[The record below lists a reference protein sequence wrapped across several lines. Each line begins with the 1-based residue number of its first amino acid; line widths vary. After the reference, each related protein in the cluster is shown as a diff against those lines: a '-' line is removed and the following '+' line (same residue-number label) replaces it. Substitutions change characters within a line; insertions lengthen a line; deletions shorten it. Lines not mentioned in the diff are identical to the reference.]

1 MYTESS
7 MTSEIQELMA
17 VSAEYLGM
25 GTDAVVAC
33 RDLSIEPFGARI
45 DADVTHR
52 CSRMAA
58 ESENALRRRAAIQS
72 ERSRTRPSSKL
83 QQSH

>member
-1 MYTESS
+1 MYGESS

-33 RDLSIEPFGARI
+33 RDLSVEPFGGRI

-52 CSRMAA
+52 GSQLAA
-58 ESENALRRRAAIQS
+58 ESEDALRRRAAIRG
-72 ERSRTRPSSKL
+72 ERSRTRPTSKV